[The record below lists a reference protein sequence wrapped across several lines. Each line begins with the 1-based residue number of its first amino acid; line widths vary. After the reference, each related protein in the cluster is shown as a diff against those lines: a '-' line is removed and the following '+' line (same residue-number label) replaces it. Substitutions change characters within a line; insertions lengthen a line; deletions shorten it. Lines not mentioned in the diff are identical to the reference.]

1 MIKTNKIPEA
11 DIAVIG
17 GSGTFATD
25 FPRLDASP
33 DVEIFAQDLVF
44 STPYGPSPP
53 FSLFSL
59 GPGKRVLACRMHGWR
74 PGTSRRAA
82 SQQIFWSFARAG
94 VSRVIAEGGVGT
106 IRTDYLPGDVFIPL
120 DYIDWSCRRD
130 TALSDDYLLVMR
142 DPLCHSLRHALLTTA
157 KSHLPPDRVHDRGV
171 YAVTDGRHFESRAEV
186 KALAGMGADVIGQ
199 SLAPE
204 VYLAREIGACYA
216 GIHQIVNRAEGVG
229 EDWSHEEL
237 SDIFHNRASF
247 MSRLLLETLFALP
260 PPKECVCHSLRKKT
274 LLTADPPVGP

>member
-1 MIKTNKIPEA
+1 MKQIPEA

-25 FPRLDASP
+25 FPSSVASP
-33 DVEIFAQDLVF
+33 EVEIHDQDLVF

-53 FSLFSL
+53 FSHFSL

-74 PGTSRRAA
+74 AGTSRRAA

-94 VSRVIAEGGVGT
+94 VGRVLAEGGVGA
-106 IRTDYLPGDVFIPL
+106 IRTDYLPGDLVVPL

-130 TALSDDYLLVMR
+130 TSLSDDYLLIMR
-142 DPLCHSLRHALLTTA
+142 DPLCRSLRKALLTA
-157 KSHLPPDRVHDRGV
+157 ASSHLPDHRIHDEGV

-186 KALAGMGADVIGQ
+186 KALTGMGADVIGQ

-216 GIHQIVNRAEGVG
+216 GIHQVVNRAEGVG
-229 EDWSHEEL
+229 EDWSHDEL
-237 SDIFHNRASF
+237 ADIFHHRASF
-247 MSRLLLETLFALP
+247 MSRLLVNTLSALP
-260 PPKECVCHSLRKKT
+260 PPGECVCRSLRKKT
-274 LLTADPPVGP
+274 LLTADPPPGP

>member
-1 MIKTNKIPEA
+1 MNHIPEA
-11 DIAVIG
+11 DIAIIG
-17 GSGTFATD
+17 GSGTFAAD
-25 FPRLDASP
+25 FPPSSASP
-33 DVEIFAQDLVF
+33 EVEILAQDLVF
-44 STPYGPSPP
+44 STPYGLSPP
-53 FSLFSL
+53 FSHFSL

-74 PGTSRRAA
+74 PGTTRRAA

-94 VSRVIAEGGVGT
+94 VGRVLAEGGVGT
-106 IRTDYLPGDVFIPL
+106 IRSDYLPGDLCVPL

-130 TALSDDYLLVMR
+130 TSLSDDYLLIMR
-142 DPLCHSLRHALLTTA
+142 DPLCHSLRKALLTA
-157 KSHLPPDRVHDRGV
+157 ARAHLPPDRVHNGGV

-237 SDIFHNRASF
+237 SDIFHNRATS
-247 MSRLLLETLFALP
+247 MSRLLLETLSALP
-260 PPKECVCHSLRKKT
+260 PPGECVCRDLRKKT
-274 LLTADPPVGP
+274 LLTRDPHVGP